1 MKKNFLIVV
10 LGLFIAGKSV
20 SQAPELGLFLGGGY
34 YIGDLNPYKH
44 FYQTKFAGGLIYRNQ
59 IKSSD
64 RLSFRMHLFYGKVG
78 ANDVDSKF
86 EHHVNRNLNFT
97 STILE
102 IGPALEIHF
111 LPYEIG
117 SSKRPG
123 TPYLFFGLNYFKM
136 NPMGLYNNEPI
147 ELQPLGTEGQGTSQ
161 NTNQPYKLNQ
171 LSIPMGIGLK
181 FNLTNRIALGF
192 EYGARKTFTDY
203 LDDVS
208 GSYVNT
214 NILEEEAGILAA
226 FMSDR
231 SLVTE
236 GAYATNNGLLRGNPN
251 NKDWYHFFGITINYR
266 VKEYTTCKTK
276 KFK

>member
-1 MKKNFLIVV
+1 MRKIIFSSLLCSIFIV
-10 LGLFIAGKSV
+10 KSY
-20 SQAPELGLFLGGGY
+20 SQAPELGLFLGGSY
-34 YIGDLNPYKH
+34 YIGDLNPYQH

-59 IKSSD
+59 IMSSD
-64 RLSFRMHLFYGKVG
+64 RLTFRMHLFYGKVG

-86 EHHVNRNLNFT
+86 ENFNNRNLNFT
-97 STILE
+97 STIVE
-102 IGPALEIHF
+102 IGPSLEIHF

-136 NPMGLYNNEPI
+136 NPMGMYDNEPI

-161 NTNQPYKLNQ
+161 NPNNPYKLNQ
-171 LSIPMGIGLK
+171 LAIPLGIGLK
-181 FNLTNRIALGF
+181 FNLTNRIALGI
-192 EYGARKTFTDY
+192 EYGARKTFTDF

-208 GSYVNT
+208 GTYVNPFL
-214 NILEEEAGILAA
+214 LEEEAGVLSAY
-226 FMSDR
+226 MSDR
-231 SLVTE
+231 SLNKE
-236 GAYATNNGLLRGNPN
+236 GAFGTNTGLSRGNSN
-251 NKDWYHFFGITINYR
+251 NNDWYHFFGMTLNYR

>member
-1 MKKNFLIVV
+1 MKKECVY
-10 LGLFIAGKSV
+10 LFTMLLCTFQSFA
-20 SQAPELGLFLGGGY
+20 QAPELGIFLGGGY
-34 YIGDLNPYKH
+34 YIGDLNPYTH

-64 RLSFRMHLFYGKVG
+64 RLTFRMHLFYGKVG
-78 ANDVDSKF
+78 ANDADSKF
-86 EHHVNRNLNFT
+86 DHHVNRNLNFT

-102 IGPALEIHF
+102 IGPSLEIHF

-136 NPMGLYNNEPI
+136 NPMGLYNNEPL

-161 NTNQPYKLNQ
+161 NANKPYKLNQ
-171 LSIPMGIGLK
+171 LSIPLGLGLK
-181 FNLTNRIALGF
+181 FNLNSRIALGI

-208 GSYVNT
+208 GTYVNSYV
-214 NILEEEAGILAA
+214 LKEEAGVLSA

-231 SLVTE
+231 SINNE
-236 GAYATNNGLLRGNPN
+236 GALGSNQGLTRGNPT
-251 NKDWYHFFGITINYR
+251 NKDWYHFFGVTINYR